1 MSKDQVKKYLA
12 AVKKAGLKKQKMSDG
27 RTCYQHANGDG
38 IIYSLKKGKLHI
50 NLYNI
55 HDFENSG
62 ADEE

>member
-1 MSKDQVKKYLA
+1 
-12 AVKKAGLKKQKMSDG
+12 MSDG

-38 IIYSLKKGKLHI
+38 ITYSLKKGMLHI

-55 HDFENSG
+55 HDFDNSG